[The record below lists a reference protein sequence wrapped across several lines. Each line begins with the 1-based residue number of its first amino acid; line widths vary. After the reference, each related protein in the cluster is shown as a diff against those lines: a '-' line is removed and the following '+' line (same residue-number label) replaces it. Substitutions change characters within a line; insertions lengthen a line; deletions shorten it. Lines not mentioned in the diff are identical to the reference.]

1 MQVMLQCKNVVG
13 RLVCTESDE
22 WLGMVTDGDLC
33 PLGLGGLCHWDGR
46 YYKRDAVTKVLR
58 YMERLRG
65 GPLVQHY

>member
-33 PLGLGGLCHWDGR
+33 PLGLELCHWDER
-46 YYKRDAVTKVLR
+46 YCKLDAVTWVLR